1 MFGSRERATATLTHQ
16 EGSASGEG
24 SHRALGLVRVVAQG
38 ARRRRPAA
46 DFDRSSRGRLCR
58 GRGGRQ
64 LARGSSWRRG
74 GARAQLQG
82 CTNLAERR
90 DGVAAAAQGNQ
101 RGGASGG
108 GGLGF
113 VGGQGLG
120 MGFPEG
126 RGVLLI
132 GRRGGSRRACPRDG
146 RAKSPAEMRLRCE
159 RRGEGVGADMR
170 ARRGSGR
177 AGRVRDERVA
187 GAARAGAGSGKRWAT
202 RGRGSACW
210 PGEQE
215 PGLREN
221 GPRSG

>member
-1 MFGSRERATATLTHQ
+1 LRCGAPCAAAAAARGDGLRRCRMFGSREMATATLTHQ

-82 CTNLAERR
+82 CTNPAERR

-126 RGVLLI
+126 RDVLLI

-170 ARRGSGR
+170 ARRDGG
-177 AGRVRDERVA
+177 
-187 GAARAGAGSGKRWAT
+187 GA
-202 RGRGSACW
+202 RGVG
-210 PGEQE
+210 
-215 PGLREN
+215 
-221 GPRSG
+221 

>member
-1 MFGSRERATATLTHQ
+1 LRCGAPCAAAAAARGDGLRRCRMFGSREMATATLTHQ

-82 CTNLAERR
+82 CTNPAERR

-126 RGVLLI
+126 RDVLLI

-159 RRGEGVGADMR
+159 RRGEEERKGGGALTCGAGWQAVR
-170 ARRGSGR
+170 AGPTGQREERRGR
-177 AGRVRDERVA
+177 CRLQ
-187 GAARAGAGSGKRWAT
+187 
-202 RGRGSACW
+202 RG
-210 PGEQE
+210 
-215 PGLREN
+215 
-221 GPRSG
+221 

>member
-1 MFGSRERATATLTHQ
+1 MTTCSGKFL
-16 EGSASGEG
+16 ASGW
-24 SHRALGLVRVVAQG
+24 SSG
-38 ARRRRPAA
+38 AAPGVHEP
-46 DFDRSSRGRLCR
+46 GR
-58 GRGGRQ
+58 
-64 LARGSSWRRG
+64 
-74 GARAQLQG
+74 
-82 CTNLAERR
+82 
-90 DGVAAAAQGNQ
+90 AAQGNQ

-170 ARRGSGR
+170 ARRDGG
-177 AGRVRDERVA
+177 
-187 GAARAGAGSGKRWAT
+187 GA
-202 RGRGSACW
+202 RGVG
-210 PGEQE
+210 
-215 PGLREN
+215 
-221 GPRSG
+221 